1 MAWDTGLGGPFLAIA
16 GYRGSPLW
24 VLAGPGTGKTFALM
38 RRVARILE
46 ERNQP
51 RNTLVVTF
59 TRTAAKDL
67 VGQLRGLNLP
77 GADRVKAG
85 TLHSLCFEILN
96 RARVLAITGRTPR
109 TLADFENEFL
119 LVDLYDPRY
128 GGLKDK
134 RRRMRAFE
142 AAWARLQ
149 SEQPGWPR
157 EQVDRHFHRS
167 LMHWLQF
174 HESMLVGELVPE
186 TLRYLRN
193 NPACQ
198 ERRQFTHLL
207 VDEYQDLNRAEQ
219 VLLDVLGSQANVCV
233 VGDDDQSIYSFKYA
247 HPEGIREFPD
257 THPGTHPE
265 QLVTCRRCPGAVVEM
280 ASSLIGANPRI
291 NRVLR
296 PRAGARRGE
305 VWAVQWDSLDAEAE
319 GLAEAIGHA
328 IEEREIPPQEIM
340 VLTARRRIGYRI
352 RDQLRSRNLPVRS
365 FFNEEA
371 LDNEASQE
379 RLVLLNL
386 LVEPQDRVALRCWLG
401 LGSRNGLP
409 SAYARLREYAMQN
422 NQHPRQTLGE
432 IASGKL
438 ILPGTDRLVSRYQ
451 ILRTELASL
460 AGLTGV
466 DLITAW
472 LPPAN
477 TDLDELRAMA
487 LQVLQTTQDPTRI
500 FEQVRYLITQPELPE
515 SPDSVR
521 VMSLHKSKGLTA
533 RFVVLAGCVTG
544 VIPRVD
550 DRGTQD
556 EQRAELEE
564 QRRLFYVAITRTTD
578 VLIISAPLYI
588 DIATA
593 HRIGARAR
601 RRVGGDIETMF
612 TTFYDEL
619 GVVAPQVISGRQFF
633 QEFLTPA

>member
-1 MAWDTGLGGPFLAIA
+1 
-16 GYRGSPLW
+16 
-24 VLAGPGTGKTFALM
+24 M

-46 ERNQP
+46 ERNHP

-67 VGQLRGLNLP
+67 IGQLRGLNLP
-77 GADRVKAG
+77 GAERVKAG

-96 RARVLAITGRTPR
+96 RARVLAITGRAPR
-109 TLADFENEFL
+109 TLADFEGEFL
-119 LVDLYDPRY
+119 LVDLSDPQY

-134 RRRMRAFE
+134 RRRIRAFE

-157 EQVDRHFHRS
+157 DQVDRHFHRS
-167 LMHWLQF
+167 LMDWLRF

-233 VGDDDQSIYSFKYA
+233 VGDDDQSIYGFKYA
-247 HPEGIREFPD
+247 HPEGIREFPE

-265 QLVTCRRCPGAVVEM
+265 QLVTCRRCPRAVVEM
-280 ASSLIGANPRI
+280 ANSLISANPRI
-291 NRVLR
+291 NRDLQ
-296 PRAGARRGE
+296 PRIDAPRGE
-305 VWAVQWDSLDAEAE
+305 VWAVQWESLDAEAE
-319 GLAEAIGHA
+319 GVAETIRRA
-328 IEEREIPPQEIM
+328 IEERGIPAQEVM

-352 RDQLRSRNLPVRS
+352 RDQLRSRDLPVRS

-371 LDNEASQE
+371 LDSEASQE

-386 LVEPQDRVALRCWLG
+386 LVQPQDRVALRCWLA

-409 SAYARLREYAMQN
+409 SAYARLREYATRN
-422 NQHPRQTLGE
+422 NQHPRRVLEE
-432 IASGKL
+432 IGSANL
-438 ILPGTDRLVSRYQ
+438 VLPGTHRLVSRFRM
-451 ILRTELASL
+451 LERELANLVGL
-460 AGLTGV
+460 AGV

-472 LPPAN
+472 LPPGN
-477 TDLDELRAMA
+477 TDLDELRAIA

-533 RFVVLAGCVTG
+533 RFVVLAGCVAG

-578 VLIISAPLYI
+578 VLIISAPLYV
-588 DIATA
+588 DIHTA
-593 HRIGARAR
+593 HRIGAQAR
-601 RRVGGDIETMF
+601 RRVGADIETMF

-619 GVVAPQVISGRQFF
+619 GPSAPHVISGQQFLE
-633 QEFLTPA
+633 QFLAFA